1 MTELQASSAPIHPV
15 FGKPLKTAPE
25 VTMAATME
33 VTMEVKRLLNIMA
46 GEHSRRELQKLLG
59 PRNADHIR
67 KAYLLPV
74 WRPELWT

>member
-15 FGKPLKTAPE
+15 FGKPLKTAP
-25 VTMAATME
+25 E